1 MAANN
6 EPILIVG
13 TGALACLFA
22 ARLATAG
29 NRVGMLGSWPEGL
42 AALTNLGVTLVQDD
56 GSLRSYPVKA
66 SANPADFIGTK
77 FALVLV
83 KSWQT
88 ERAAARL
95 FDCLAVDGIALTLQ
109 NGLGNRE
116 KLVAKLGAER
126 VALGITT
133 SGATLLGPAQV
144 RAGGNGKITIAVHK
158 RVNLFI
164 ELLMAAGFQVETT
177 DNVDSLTWGKL
188 LINAAIN
195 PLTAVLNVTNGELL
209 RRPTARELSA
219 RLANEVA
226 AVAAGK
232 NIPVPFDDPVKAV
245 EDVISRTTDNRSSML
260 QDVRR
265 GALTEIDAINGAVV
279 QAGHEISV
287 STPVNEMMWKLVGA
301 LRGSA

>member
-1 MAANN
+1 
-6 EPILIVG
+6 
-13 TGALACLFA
+13 
-22 ARLATAG
+22 
-29 NRVGMLGSWPEGL
+29 MLGSWPEGL
-42 AALTNLGVTLVQDD
+42 AALTNLGVTLFQDD

-66 SANPADFIGTK
+66 SANPADFIGTT

-88 ERAAARL
+88 ERAATRL

-133 SGATLLGPAQV
+133 GGATLLGPAQV
-144 RAGGNGKITIAVHK
+144 RAGGNGKITIADHE
-158 RVNLFI
+158 RVTLFI
-164 ELLMAAGFQVETT
+164 DMLTAAGFQVETT

-188 LINAAIN
+188 VINAAIN
-195 PLTAVLNVTNGELL
+195 PLTAILNVTNGELIK
-209 RRPTARELSA
+209 RPTARELSA

-232 NIPVPFDDPVKAV
+232 NIPLPFDDPVGAV
-245 EDVISRTTDNRSSML
+245 EDVISRTSDNRSSML

-279 QAGHEISV
+279 QAGRDVAV
-287 STPVNEMMWKLVGA
+287 STPANEMMWKLVGA
-301 LRGSA
+301 LRGSL